1 MDLNVLHNP
10 FIDMLGAQLVEWQPG
25 QCTWQLA
32 LAAHHTNTQGSLH
45 GGVIATLLDVACGYT
60 GFCPENGQLPH
71 RAATLSLTV
80 QYIAKVNQ
88 GTLVAK
94 GRLQGGGQRV
104 FFADAQLLA
113 GDRLIATASGTFRRH
128 RVSPEEAVITAS

>member
-45 GGVIATLLDVACGYT
+45 GG
-60 GFCPENGQLPH
+60 
-71 RAATLSLTV
+71 
-80 QYIAKVNQ
+80 
-88 GTLVAK
+88 
-94 GRLQGGGQRV
+94 GGGLGVHGMCSLFSRP
-104 FFADAQLLA
+104 
-113 GDRLIATASGTFRRH
+113 ASKNYYR
-128 RVSPEEAVITAS
+128 ID